1 MGLRRRASVCRRRGS
16 RGVRRPG
23 PRAMRA
29 TGARGEAARP
39 RDILR
44 SDAAVIREALADG
57 ARRLVGG
64 EDALAGRRDGLRVLK
79 PIRAAPRS
87 RCFLKKIACDIRS
100 RGAARG
106 AFDAGINVGRSD
118 ELVLVGAGEGSHGG
132 VLKTTGFVGLLRE
145 MSTAMS
151 SGRKRATDGLLR
163 QGRLR
168 IVPTAMLARQDRSGA
183 KKTRPLAESSR
194 THE

>member
-1 MGLRRRASVCRRRGS
+1 M
-16 RGVRRPG
+16 RRPG

-79 PIRAAPRS
+79 TMSEAPRS
-87 RCFLKKIACDIRS
+87 PLLSKKIACDIRS
-100 RGAARG
+100 RG
-106 AFDAGINVGRSD
+106 GRA
-118 ELVLVGAGEGSHGG
+118 LFLTPV
-132 VLKTTGFVGLLRE
+132 
-145 MSTAMS
+145 STLAVAMS
-151 SGRKRATDGLLR
+151 SSL
-163 QGRLR
+163 
-168 IVPTAMLARQDRSGA
+168 
-183 KKTRPLAESSR
+183 
-194 THE
+194 

>member
-1 MGLRRRASVCRRRGS
+1 M
-16 RGVRRPG
+16 RRPG

-64 EDALAGRRDGLRVLK
+64 EDTLARRRDGLRVLET
-79 PIRAAPRS
+79 IREAPRPRLLS
-87 RCFLKKIACDIRS
+87 KNVACDIRS

-118 ELVLVGAGEGSHGG
+118 ELVLVSAGEGSHGG
-132 VLKTTGFVGLLRE
+132 RLKNDRLIGLLRE

-151 SGRKRATDGLLR
+151 SGRKLDTDVLLHQR
-163 QGRLR
+163 PLR
-168 IVPTAMLARQDRSGA
+168 IVPAALLARRDGSRYENPKQLAKIELHARSTEHCLSP
-183 KKTRPLAESSR
+183 KNSQI
-194 THE
+194 